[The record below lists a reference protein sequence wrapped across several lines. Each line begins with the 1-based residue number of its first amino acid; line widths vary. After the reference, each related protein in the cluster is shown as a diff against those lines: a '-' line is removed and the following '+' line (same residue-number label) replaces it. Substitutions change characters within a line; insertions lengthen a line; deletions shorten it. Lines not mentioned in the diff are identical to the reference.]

1 VLFRVKVMSSDG
13 HPVAVTVQVDTHRK
27 RPSDAALND
36 LADRLRIPRGVIDS
50 ALESWR
56 PEQLHAHL
64 ASKTKAELLNRAPVR
79 SGK

>member
-1 VLFRVKVMSSDG
+1 MSSDG

-36 LADRLRIPRGVIDS
+36 LADRLRIPRGDIDS

-56 PEQLHAHL
+56 PEQLYSHL
-64 ASKTKAELLNRAPVR
+64 ASKTKTELLSRDPVR
-79 SGK
+79 